1 MVDLRK
7 SQLQISA
14 VDQITISSEIQMQ
27 KIELFQ
33 ANGSLISVNE
43 ISGKEF
49 NLETNHLLKGIYF
62 LQVTNLKGK
71 ETVKIIK

>member
-1 MVDLRK
+1 MR
-7 SQLQISA
+7 
-14 VDQITISSEIQMQ
+14 

-62 LQVTNLKGK
+62 LQVNNSKGK

>member
-1 MVDLRK
+1 
-7 SQLQISA
+7 
-14 VDQITISSEIQMQ
+14 MQ

-49 NLETNHLLKGIYF
+49 NLETNHLLKGIYL
-62 LQVTNLKGK
+62 LQVTTTKGK
-71 ETVKIIK
+71 EIVKILK